1 MPGNDLTIYE
11 EFAHEWW
18 EPGSF
23 HFASLQNITPF
34 RISLIKEFTGSLS
47 GKKVLDLGC
56 GGGLLSKPLIDEGAI
71 LTGVDISEGSINA
84 AKNATNGKGEF
95 YCQDIREFNIESK
108 YDLILLADVIDHI
121 KDYAILIKKASASLK
136 PGGLLFISTINRTFL
151 SKVLA
156 IKVGEGLKLIP
167 PGTHDWNMFVRPS
180 EVREKTKNLNLTEIA
195 AIGEWP
201 NIIKSIFSGSI
212 TVRKSQS
219 LLLGYALIFKKKN

>member
-1 MPGNDLTIYE
+1 MSGNDLTIYE
-11 EFAHEWW
+11 EYAHEWW

-34 RISLIKEFTGSLS
+34 RILLIKEFVGSLK

-84 AKNATNGKGEF
+84 ARNATNGIGDF
-95 YCQDIREFNIESK
+95 FCQDIRKFNTETK

-121 KDYAILIKKASASLK
+121 SDYEKIIKNASASLK

-167 PGTHDWNMFVRPS
+167 PGTHDWDMFVRPS
-180 EVREKTKNLNLTEIA
+180 ELRAKAENVNLTEIA

-201 NIIKSIFSGSI
+201 KIIKSIFSGSI
-212 TVRKSQS
+212 TLRKSRS
-219 LLLGYALIFKKKN
+219 LLLGYALIFKK